1 MTGTPR
7 HSGTAPS
14 GSNSDF
20 SRRAMLAG
28 TASATVA
35 ASGCI
40 RQFRTTVN
48 RDGIDQLSIS
58 ITTVPA
64 DSDRESIQL
73 TRAIRESL
81 EAAGMDVSIEMKAQ
95 EEFLRTVLVNH
106 DFDVYVANHPGGDPD
121 SLYESLHSQYVDEA
135 GWQNPFGFANLAFDD
150 LLEGQRSADDEDRE
164 AAVATTLEA
173 FAAEQPFVPICVPQ
187 EYRLARTD
195 RFDGWDADL
204 APTALAYL
212 GLEPTEEGIESLRL
226 VHTDAR
232 LSENLNPLSVEYRDA
247 GTITELLY
255 DSLAVAVPHE
265 ERITG
270 WLADDWTWTDGTMS
284 VELREDVTFH
294 DGERLTAE
302 DVAFTYRF
310 LADTTL
316 GETDVPAPAP
326 LFRGRVAAVD
336 EIDVVDDGRLE
347 FSFGVGEPAAERAL
361 SVPILPEH
369 VWRPRS
375 EPATASGVRVAAGT
389 TEALVTGNVPPIG
402 SGPFAFVDVE
412 ERDHVS
418 FERFDEH
425 FTRRTSVSLPEPTVE
440 RLRVAIDPRSASA
453 IEVINGNDADVTNRP
468 LESYVVD
475 DVLETTPE
483 DVGVL
488 ESPSRRF
495 YHLGFNARKA
505 PFSNPRFRRVV
516 AGLIDKAWLVE
527 DVFDGY
533 ARPTAVPVTAEWT
546 PESLAWDGA
555 DPETPFLGTDGEVDV
570 SAAAA
575 AFEEAGFQHDGDHL
589 RVRR

>member
-1 MTGTPR
+1 
-7 HSGTAPS
+7 
-14 GSNSDF
+14 
-20 SRRAMLAG
+20 MLAA
-28 TASATVA
+28 TAGATVA
-35 ASGCI
+35 TSGCI
-40 RQFRTTVN
+40 RQFRSTVN
-48 RDGIDQLSIS
+48 RDGIDQLSLS

-73 TRAIRESL
+73 ARTLRESF
-81 EAAGMDVSIEMKAQ
+81 ETAGMDVSIEMKAQ
-95 EEFLRTVLVNH
+95 EEFLRTVLINH

-121 SLYESLHSQYVDEA
+121 YLYESLHSRYVDEA
-135 GWQNPFGFANLAFDD
+135 GWQNPFGFANLAFDEI
-150 LLEGQRSADDEDRE
+150 LEVQRSADEEDRE
-164 AAVATTLEA
+164 TAVATTLEA

-195 RFDGWDADL
+195 RFDGWDDDL

-212 GLEPTEEGIESLRL
+212 GLEPTDDDIETLRL

-247 GTITELLY
+247 ETITELLY
-255 DSLAVAVPHE
+255 DSLAVALPNE
-265 ERITG
+265 DGIAG
-270 WLADDWTWTDGTMS
+270 WLADDWTWEDGAMT
-284 VELREDVTFH
+284 VDLREDVTFH
-294 DGERLTAE
+294 DGEALTVE

-310 LADTTL
+310 LEDTTL
-316 GETDVPAPAP
+316 GEANVPAPAP

-336 EIDVVDDGRLE
+336 GIRVIDDHRLE
-347 FSFGVGEPAAERAL
+347 FSFGVGEPAAEPAL
-361 SVPILPEH
+361 TVPILPEH
-369 VWRPRS
+369 VWRPRAT
-375 EPATASGVRVAAGT
+375 PATASGVQVAEGT
-389 TEALVTGNVPPIG
+389 TEALVTGNVPAIG
-402 SGPFAFVDVE
+402 SGPFAFVDVV
-412 ERDHVS
+412 EREHVTL
-418 FERFDEH
+418 ERFADH
-425 FTRRTSVSLPEPTVE
+425 FTRREDVSLPEPTIE
-440 RLRVAIDPRSASA
+440 RLRIAIDPRSTSA
-453 IEVINGNDADVTNRP
+453 IEVVNANDADVTNRP

-475 DVLETTPE
+475 GVLESTPD

-533 ARPTAVPVTAEWT
+533 ARPTAAPVRAEWI
-546 PESLAWDGA
+546 PESLAWNGE

-575 AFEEAGFQHDGDHL
+575 AFEEAGFQHDGEHL